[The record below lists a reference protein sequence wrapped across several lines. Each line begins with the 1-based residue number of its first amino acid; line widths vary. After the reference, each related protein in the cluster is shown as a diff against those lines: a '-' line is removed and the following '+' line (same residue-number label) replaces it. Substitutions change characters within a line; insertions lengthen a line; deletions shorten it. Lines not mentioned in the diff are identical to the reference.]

1 MEPFV
6 INVDGRAEIPHPA
19 ERAVIN
25 VLVASAGTNK
35 ASVSDEVLTSARHL
49 ETLLRELSP
58 QDKTP
63 EAKEASPLA
72 HWSKT
77 SLSATSH
84 VPYNAQKEIYE
95 ARQFNASISFDIR
108 FKEFKALGGFGA
120 RLSALPHVEVPN
132 IDWILTEATEKSYR
146 SQLRKEAA
154 RDALQK
160 ARDYCEV
167 MNCTNVRPVELEE
180 GYNSPAT
187 FSSAPRRV
195 RAVQAQEMP
204 GRSRMMAQHAPGFA
218 PDVGEDERDESPLEF
233 RPEEVRMSMN
243 VTVKFHAE
251 YVAA

>member
-6 INVDGRAEIPHPA
+6 INVDGHAEIPHPA

-35 ASVSDEVLTSARHL
+35 ASVSDEVLTTARHL

-58 QDKTP
+58 NEETP
-63 EAKEASPLA
+63 EAKAASPLA

-84 VPYNAQKEIYE
+84 VPYNHQKEIYE

-108 FKEFKALGGFGA
+108 FKEFKALGSFGS
-120 RLSALPHVEVPN
+120 RLSALSHVEVPN
-132 IDWILTEATEKSYR
+132 INWILTEATEKSYR

-154 RDALQK
+154 RDSLQK
-160 ARDYCEV
+160 AREYCEV

-180 GYNSPAT
+180 GY
-187 FSSAPRRV
+187 SSSGSHRSGALASQQLGAP
-195 RAVQAQEMP
+195 VQA
-204 GRSRMMAQHAPGFA
+204 RRMQAQHPAGLGANVRSVF
-218 PDVGEDERDESPLEF
+218 DVELGLSEIDTIRES
-233 RPEEVRMSMN
+233 
-243 VTVKFHAE
+243 
-251 YVAA
+251 